1 MALHYL
7 DPSRPRISGLPA
19 FAPGNSRVGM
29 SIIPGLHCA
38 PRGDATTQQMEIS
51 GFFSRGPNTSSRK
64 AITIPTSEFAA
75 FWQRWL
81 ADPEG
86 VAERE
91 FGWDP
96 TGALTPTQ
104 GPSKPGLL
112 TAADLLDDLD
122 LDDLT

>member
-7 DPSRPRISGLPA
+7 DQSRPRISGLPA

-38 PRGDATTQQMEIS
+38 PRGDDGQQMEIS

-81 ADPEG
+81 SDPEG

-96 TGALTPTQ
+96 TGALTQ
-104 GPSKPGLL
+104 GPAAKSKPGLL

-122 LDDLT
+122 LDDLS